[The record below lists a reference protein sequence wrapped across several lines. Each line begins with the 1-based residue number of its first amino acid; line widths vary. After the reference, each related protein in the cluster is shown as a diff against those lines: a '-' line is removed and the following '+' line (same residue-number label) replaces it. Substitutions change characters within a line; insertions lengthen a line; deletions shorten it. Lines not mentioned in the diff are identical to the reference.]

1 MSDFKLIVFC
11 ERIPRR
17 AWYYTKF
24 IYNEELKDKIK
35 SLDQTNRKWNASKVC
50 WEVSVSGLI
59 ELIKSFKGS
68 EYIHFDFGTI
78 DSRKLF
84 VDLFKKH
91 EKAENDKVNL
101 LKELNEKKLKWD
113 KYKLELETTYVNYS
127 QRLHALIKIP
137 ITLYPHQII
146 AAMFMN
152 ETRSALISHEMGLG
166 KCQPLTSKILT
177 PNGWTNMGSIKI
189 NDFVIG
195 SDGQPKRVLK
205 TFPQGQKD
213 IYEVRFNDG
222 TSAECCDEHLWNVN
236 TQIRNW
242 RKNTYVTKS
251 LREIMNEGLTY
262 QNGNNKHYI
271 PIVKPI
277 EFSEKDLSID
287 PYVLGCLL
295 GDGSLTTKYGIGFS
309 SLDKEI
315 LDIISTRLP
324 VEHNMII
331 SGISLKDYYLTAD
344 GKNNYINQ
352 ALRRYDLKE
361 CNSYTKFIPDDY
373 KFSSISQRLEI
384 LQGILDT
391 DGHSRPDGIIEL
403 TLASKQLID
412 DTQFIIQS
420 LGGIARLHDKYVMY
434 NGEKRKYY
442 RLHIKLPSDF
452 IPFKLERKILTFVT
466 PSKYPP
472 NKAITNIF
480 YVGKKESQCILIDSE
495 DHLYL
500 TDNCILTH
508 NTLSSILYVELNN
521 FKKVVVVTPNSL
533 KFNYYNEVTT
543 FTNSK
548 AYIVNWKK
556 NNCTIAEAKY
566 IIVNYDY
573 FNPSD
578 KAKMSKKW
586 DKLKIGNIN
595 SVICDECFI
604 YDTIV
609 ATSKG
614 SMKIGD
620 IVENKLNVKILSYN
634 HKLKKLE
641 YNSIERYLYNGKKR
655 VIKIKLNNGKII
667 ECTPN
672 HKIYA
677 NGEYIQAK
685 NLKHGDKLFM
695 LSEVVCEEKK
705 RTKILFET
713 LFATIFKYIGR
724 KKKICGKSARKT
736 FNERGYYES
745 CGKNLLNM
753 WRSIYDK
760 GLISKKVLFNKL
772 FGKMAYGT
780 IRDTRKSIY
789 ERIWGKNRKSY
800 IKKLQGESRTYNAI
814 VKSDEI
820 KQSNVYTGEFEQ
832 NDREIKR
839 TNIFIQRW
847 KRKINKATR
856 IVISKCFGLN
866 IHGNGIHNTN
876 INAFKKYGSNSEISA
891 DTLQCGHWNTIFK
904 ISHRNRWSF
913 AQKKT
918 MEIFRHEKNRN
929 IEYAW
934 VDSVEILEFGSGQ
947 QYGECNFN
955 NKETYNLEIANNHN
969 YFASEILVSN
979 CQKLKNTDS
988 NTYKNYKKLFNED
1001 IFIDHKPSKIY
1012 LSGTPAPNRAFELYS
1027 VLNQISPLDF
1037 ATKKY
1042 FYEYYCGMV
1051 YELDGFG
1058 WKVDEDGEKRLEE
1071 LYFKISPYTHRK
1083 RKAEVLTDLPD
1094 KTYQKI
1100 IFELSD
1106 ADQKN
1111 YDDVEKNVANDL
1123 FTGLAQNALTTMLRL
1138 RQLTAKFKI
1147 ESVVEI
1153 IENIL
1158 ETGEKVIIVDNFK
1171 ESLYE
1176 FKKIFGNIAALHTGD
1191 QSVEERADLVKAFQD
1206 PNSEIKIFLASIQ
1219 TANYGLTLT
1228 AASKMIIMTLPYS
1241 VGEYD
1246 QVADRCHRIGQKD
1259 AVNIYPTIVK
1269 DSIDEYVYDAIEGKR
1284 REITKVMDNED
1295 YVSTTSEAV
1304 ISDVINRI
1312 KNKYK

>member
-35 SLDQTNRKWNASKVC
+35 SLDQTNRKWNASKIC

-91 EKAENDKVNL
+91 EKAETDKVNL

-113 KYKLELETTYVNYS
+113 KYKLELETTYIDYS

-137 ITLYPHQII
+137 IKLYPHQII

-166 KCQPLTSKILT
+166 K
-177 PNGWTNMGSIKI
+177 
-189 NDFVIG
+189 
-195 SDGQPKRVLK
+195 
-205 TFPQGQKD
+205 
-213 IYEVRFNDG
+213 
-222 TSAECCDEHLWNVN
+222 
-236 TQIRNW
+236 
-242 RKNTYVTKS
+242 
-251 LREIMNEGLTY
+251 
-262 QNGNNKHYI
+262 
-271 PIVKPI
+271 
-277 EFSEKDLSID
+277 
-287 PYVLGCLL
+287 
-295 GDGSLTTKYGIGFS
+295 
-309 SLDKEI
+309 
-315 LDIISTRLP
+315 
-324 VEHNMII
+324 
-331 SGISLKDYYLTAD
+331 
-344 GKNNYINQ
+344 
-352 ALRRYDLKE
+352 
-361 CNSYTKFIPDDY
+361 
-373 KFSSISQRLEI
+373 
-384 LQGILDT
+384 
-391 DGHSRPDGIIEL
+391 
-403 TLASKQLID
+403 
-412 DTQFIIQS
+412 
-420 LGGIARLHDKYVMY
+420 
-434 NGEKRKYY
+434 
-442 RLHIKLPSDF
+442 
-452 IPFKLERKILTFVT
+452 
-466 PSKYPP
+466 
-472 NKAITNIF
+472 
-480 YVGKKESQCILIDSE
+480 
-495 DHLYL
+495 
-500 TDNCILTH
+500 
-508 NTLSSILYVELNN
+508 TLSSILYVEMNN
-521 FKKVVVVTPNSL
+521 FKKVIVVTPNSL
-533 KFNYYNEVTT
+533 KFNYYNEVST

-548 AYIVNWKK
+548 AYIINWKK
-556 NNCTIAEAKY
+556 NTCTIAEAKY

-578 KAKMSKKW
+578 KAKMAKKW
-586 DKLKIGNIN
+586 EKLKVGNIN
-595 SVICDECFI
+595 AVICDE
-604 YDTIV
+604 
-609 ATSKG
+609 
-614 SMKIGD
+614 
-620 IVENKLNVKILSYN
+620 
-634 HKLKKLE
+634 
-641 YNSIERYLYNGKKR
+641 
-655 VIKIKLNNGKII
+655 
-667 ECTPN
+667 
-672 HKIYA
+672 
-677 NGEYIQAK
+677 
-685 NLKHGDKLFM
+685 
-695 LSEVVCEEKK
+695 
-705 RTKILFET
+705 
-713 LFATIFKYIGR
+713 
-724 KKKICGKSARKT
+724 
-736 FNERGYYES
+736 
-745 CGKNLLNM
+745 
-753 WRSIYDK
+753 
-760 GLISKKVLFNKL
+760 
-772 FGKMAYGT
+772 
-780 IRDTRKSIY
+780 
-789 ERIWGKNRKSY
+789 
-800 IKKLQGESRTYNAI
+800 
-814 VKSDEI
+814 
-820 KQSNVYTGEFEQ
+820 
-832 NDREIKR
+832 
-839 TNIFIQRW
+839 
-847 KRKINKATR
+847 
-856 IVISKCFGLN
+856 
-866 IHGNGIHNTN
+866 
-876 INAFKKYGSNSEISA
+876 
-891 DTLQCGHWNTIFK
+891 
-904 ISHRNRWSF
+904 
-913 AQKKT
+913 
-918 MEIFRHEKNRN
+918 
-929 IEYAW
+929 
-934 VDSVEILEFGSGQ
+934 
-947 QYGECNFN
+947 
-955 NKETYNLEIANNHN
+955 
-969 YFASEILVSN
+969 

-1001 IFIDHKPSKIY
+1001 IFIDGKPSKIY

-1051 YELDGFG
+1051 YEIDGFG

-1106 ADQKN
+1106 ADQKI

-1123 FTGLAQNALTTMLRL
+1123 FSGLAQNALTTMLRL

-1191 QSVEERADLVKAFQD
+1191 QSVEERAELVKTFQD